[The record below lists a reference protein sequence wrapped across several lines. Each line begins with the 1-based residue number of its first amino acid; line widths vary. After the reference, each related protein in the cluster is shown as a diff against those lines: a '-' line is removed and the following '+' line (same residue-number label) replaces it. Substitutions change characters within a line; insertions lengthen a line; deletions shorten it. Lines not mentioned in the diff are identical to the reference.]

1 MKKNVGGVDKIM
13 RLVVGLVLLGLGVAG
28 VLPLW
33 VGLIGLV
40 PLGTAL
46 LGFCPLYPI
55 LGIST
60 CKKD

>member
-46 LGFCPLYPI
+46 LGFCPLYPL